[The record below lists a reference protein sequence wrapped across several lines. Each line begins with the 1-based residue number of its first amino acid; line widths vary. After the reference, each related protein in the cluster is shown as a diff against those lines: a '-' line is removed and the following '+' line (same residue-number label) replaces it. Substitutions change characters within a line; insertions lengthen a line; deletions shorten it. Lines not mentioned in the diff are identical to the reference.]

1 MNHHRF
7 LVNIRPIKPEEITLL
22 SDFLYEAIYQP
33 AGRPLLPRTTIQHP
47 SLWCYIESFGSRKGD
62 ACLVAESDALVVGA
76 IWVRY
81 MHGCGYVD
89 DDTPEISLS
98 LYPAY
103 RNNGIGS
110 QLLNSMLDLLKN
122 NGVKKVSLSV
132 SRTNRAVSLYKRFGF
147 EIIDRDRDL
156 TTADYLMQ
164 RLPLRGTPNKINR
177 TSQPFG
183 EG

>member
-1 MNHHRF
+1 
-7 LVNIRPIKPEEITLL
+7 
-22 SDFLYEAIYQP
+22 
-33 AGRPLLPRTTIQHP
+33 
-47 SLWCYIESFGSRKGD
+47 
-62 ACLVAESDALVVGA
+62 
-76 IWVRY
+76 
-81 MHGCGYVD
+81 MHGYGYVD

-156 TTADYLMQ
+156 TTAEALVTDNITVMKSVVLADFLGHPLHSFTSMNSKYLSYSFLNSV
-164 RLPLRGTPNKINR
+164 RSSALKV
-177 TSQPFG
+177 
-183 EG
+183 

>member
-7 LVNIRPIKPEEITLL
+7 PVNIRPIKPEEITLL
-22 SDFLYEAIYQP
+22 SDFLYEAIDQP
-33 AGRPLLPRTTIQHP
+33 AGQPLLPRTTIQHP

-81 MHGCGYVD
+81 MHGYGYVD

-164 RLPLRGTPNKINR
+164 RYL
-177 TSQPFG
+177 
-183 EG
+183 

>member
-7 LVNIRPIKPEEITLL
+7 PVNIRPIKPEGITLL
-22 SDFLYEAIYQP
+22 SDFLYEA
-33 AGRPLLPRTTIQHP
+33 
-47 SLWCYIESFGSRKGD
+47 EGD
-62 ACLVAESDALVVGA
+62 ACLVAESDTLVVGA

-98 LYPAY
+98 LYPTY

-164 RLPLRGTPNKINR
+164 RYL
-177 TSQPFG
+177 
-183 EG
+183 

>member
-1 MNHHRF
+1 
-7 LVNIRPIKPEEITLL
+7 
-22 SDFLYEAIYQP
+22 
-33 AGRPLLPRTTIQHP
+33 
-47 SLWCYIESFGSRKGD
+47 
-62 ACLVAESDALVVGA
+62 
-76 IWVRY
+76 

-147 EIIDRDRDL
+147 EIIDRDRVL
-156 TTADYLMQ
+156 TTTDYLMQ
-164 RLPLRGTPNKINR
+164 RYL
-177 TSQPFG
+177 
-183 EG
+183 

>member
-1 MNHHRF
+1 MKIWRAISF
-7 LVNIRPIKPEEITLL
+7 LVNLESSKLYPMKNILFYAALLLCAAFPVACSHTSSSNQSVGNVSQQEHITLGHI
-22 SDFLYEAIYQP
+22 EATAIQDNATP
-33 AGRPLLPRTTIQHP
+33 HFMPVTLFPDAGDSLITALDLNDGIP
-47 SLWCYIESFGSRKGD
+47 SS
-62 ACLVAESDALVVGA
+62 
-76 IWVRY
+76 
-81 MHGCGYVD
+81 M
-89 DDTPEISLS
+89 ISLS

-164 RLPLRGTPNKINR
+164 RYL
-177 TSQPFG
+177 
-183 EG
+183 

>member
-89 DDTPEISLS
+89 DDTPESLQQRI
-98 LYPAY
+98 LCEEHK
-103 RNNGIGS
+103 
-110 QLLNSMLDLLKN
+110 LLPYVVKMLCL
-122 NGVKKVSLSV
+122 GRVVKEGRKV
-132 SRTNRAVSLYKRFGF
+132 TIK
-147 EIIDRDRDL
+147 
-156 TTADYLMQ
+156 
-164 RLPLRGTPNKINR
+164 
-177 TSQPFG
+177 
-183 EG
+183 